1 MIIKAKENKR
11 RLTPGVHLVSIK
23 DIYIARGKDALS
35 LPLEFTDKESGEK
48 YGAIE
53 ILFMDKDNVGIK
65 NQFMLGDKHLW
76 ILDKLI
82 LAAGLPVGEPIDKEV
97 AIGRKVWVVIAR
109 CILYENQIMRVENNE
124 PAWFPKMLPEFF
136 PGDQE
141 RPMLKGNPQD
151 NNGVCGTEFTI
162 HKDSK
167 LGIFTPAPNYIS
179 PYNLPTEG
187 FGTPY

>member
-23 DIYIARGKDALS
+23 DIYIARGKDQMAM
-35 LPLEFTDKESGEK
+35 PLEFTDRETGEK

-65 NQFMLGDKHLW
+65 NQFYLGDKHLW

-82 LAAGLPVGEPIDKEV
+82 LAAGLPVCEPIDKEV
-97 AIGRKVWVVIAR
+97 AVGRKVWIVVAR
-109 CILYENQIMRVENNE
+109 CILYENQIMRIENNE

-136 PGDQE
+136 SGDEE
-141 RPMLKGNPQD
+141 RPTLKGNPQD
-151 NNGVCGTEFTI
+151 NNGVCGAEFTI
-162 HKDSK
+162 HKDNI
-167 LGIFTPAPNYIS
+167 LGIFTPS
-179 PYNLPTEG
+179 PSYVSQYNLPTEG
-187 FGTPY
+187 FGTF